1 MARIRVTP
9 EDFIVEEIPLY
20 PTSGEGDHTFL
31 WVEKR
36 LENTDDL
43 ARTLAKAAGVQAR
56 DVGYAGRKD
65 RIAVTRQHFS
75 LPKVDPEEALALEV
89 RGAKVLEARR
99 HGNKLRTGQLAG
111 NIFIITLREVDDEA
125 YAAAEVRFKEMLQFG
140 MPNRFGN
147 QRFGRGG
154 QNAAR
159 GRELLLGKK
168 TRLDRKKAR
177 FLLSALQSEV
187 FNEVMAR
194 RPVPIHELELGDVV
208 MKHESRGCF
217 RVEDLDAE
225 APRAAAFEIS
235 PAGPIFGTKTLE
247 TAGEV
252 ALREQEV
259 MLSLG
264 IPPVEEWSLPRGLSL
279 KGARRAMRV
288 PVPETTLDRGEDGS
302 AVLKTVLPPGS
313 YVTVLLQE
321 LFGEI
326 QEGAPLGD
334 EPPTPE

>member
-1 MARIRVTP
+1 VVRIRVSP

-36 LENTDDL
+36 LENTDAL
-43 ARTLAKAAGVQAR
+43 AHALAKAAGVSPR

-65 RIAVTRQHFS
+65 RAAVTRQHFS
-75 LPKVDPEEALALEV
+75 LPKLDPEEAMALEV
-89 RGAKVLEARR
+89 RGATVLEARR

-111 NIFIITLREVDDEA
+111 NRFVITLREVEA
-125 YAAAEVRFKEMLQFG
+125 ETFARAEARLKELLQFG
-140 MPNRFGN
+140 MPNRFGD

-154 QNAAR
+154 ANAAR
-159 GRELLLGKK
+159 GRALLLGKK

-194 RPVPIHELELGDVV
+194 RPLPLQELELGDVV
-208 MKHESRGCF
+208 MIHASGGCF
-217 RVEDLDAE
+217 IVEDLAAD

-247 TAGEV
+247 SAGEV
-252 ALREQEV
+252 AKREQEV
-259 MLSLG
+259 MRSLD
-264 IPPVEEWSLPRGLSL
+264 IPLQEEWSLPRGISL

-288 PVPETTLDRGEDGS
+288 PVAETTLERGAEDT
-302 AVLKTVLPPGS
+302 AILKTVLPPGS

-326 QEGAPLGD
+326 QEGAPLG
-334 EPPTPE
+334 ENPPETV